1 MDEQRKYTILFAPT
15 ILAAW
20 KLHEI
25 GNKPCPARECVIA
38 DAICNAELDSP
49 DDRRTLAGK
58 PRLTAFCD
66 ECRAVIQKGKSHT
79 D

>member
-1 MDEQRKYTILFAPT
+1 MDEPRKYTILFAPT

-38 DAICNAELDSP
+38 DAICNAELDSGREAET
-49 DDRRTLAGK
+49 DS
-58 PRLTAFCD
+58 FF
-66 ECRAVIQKGKSHT
+66 AVNVVQ
-79 D
+79 